1 MTSYRN
7 HIVSDRDRSRAL
19 AEMAN
24 ALSTMEAIMR
34 EKAVTDQRGCAYTD
48 DDTMVLQAGR
58 EALDRVVANPQG
70 NAARLI
76 NEQRMAVAGRA
87 VDRADMMLSR
97 DGFTAV
103 KDLAWTDA
111 DRQVIDKALEL
122 HSRVTA
128 HSRN

>member
-1 MTSYRN
+1 MTGYRD
-7 HIVSDRDRSRAL
+7 HIVSDRDRKQAI

-24 ALSTMEAIMR
+24 ALSTMEAIMK
-34 EKAVTDQRGCAYTD
+34 EKAIIDQRGYAYTD

-70 NAARLI
+70 NAARLV

-97 DGFTAV
+97 DGFAAL
-103 KDLAWTDA
+103 KDIAWTDA
-111 DRQVIDKALEL
+111 DRQVIEKALE
-122 HSRVTA
+122 RFAQVTA